1 MSEIAVLSLMVSSL
15 GIDAVLLANWLCSI
29 QINVELEQEEE
40 ETLTRYDSEDIK
52 KMRAKPVQSN
62 GYSNPESPELL
73 VKEWEYKIV
82 RASQDVFRNPTVF
95 KRLCQEE
102 AETGWILVEKLD
114 DRRVRF
120 KRLRGLETQ
129 ENPYQIKQDPY
140 RSTYGKSNNLGSW
153 LTVLAFIT
161 AIILPAYLG
170 FSLVAMSFNKS
181 YQNSPTTLSSP
192 EPEVP
197 PTSSQ
202 N

>member
-52 KMRAKPVQSN
+52 QMRAKSVQSN

-120 KRLRGLETQ
+120 KRLRRLETQ

-181 YQNSPTTLSSP
+181 EQNSPTTLSSP

-197 PTSSQ
+197 PTSRQ

>member
-15 GIDAVLLANWLCSI
+15 GIDAVLIANWLCSI

-52 KMRAKPVQSN
+52 KMRAKSVQSN
-62 GYSNPESPELL
+62 GYYNPESLEPL

-82 RASQDVFRNPTVF
+82 RASQDVFRNPTIF

-102 AETGWILVEKLD
+102 AEMGWILVEKLD

-120 KRLRGLETQ
+120 KRLRGLETP

-140 RSTYGKSNNLGSW
+140 RSTYGKSNNLGSG

-181 YQNSPTTLSSP
+181 DQNSPTIMQSP
-192 EPEVP
+192 EPELAP
-197 PTSSQ
+197 SSRQ

>member
-1 MSEIAVLSLMVSSL
+1 
-15 GIDAVLLANWLCSI
+15 
-29 QINVELEQEEE
+29 
-40 ETLTRYDSEDIK
+40 
-52 KMRAKPVQSN
+52 MRAKSVQSN
-62 GYSNPESPELL
+62 GYSNPESPEPL

-102 AETGWILVEKLD
+102 AETGWVLVEKLD

-120 KRLRGLETQ
+120 KRLRRLETQ

-181 YQNSPTTLSSP
+181 EQNSPTTLSSP

-197 PTSSQ
+197 PTSRQ